1 MVWWDNA
8 GNPISY
14 NIKGE
19 IVDTSPFNKPQS
31 PYKYKSG
38 QLPGMGEL
46 PVYEAPKWDEE
57 RIKSLAQRIAAPGL
71 RNIRQ
76 QVQRAST
83 MPSTNPNI
91 RAMTLREALSGYGQ
105 GLESI
110 MGGARSGAGQEY
122 AREYGTK
129 ESEARANYEAKKQ
142 KMFAEYQAAY
152 ADYMAKEARKPIYGG
167 VSFGGSWTT
176 PTSRTTPT
184 SNLVDLMGY
193 GGSSASD
200 FEQEDNDYWDTYQQ
214 TYSGNYFDEDD
225 EEPVAE
231 IPGYK
236 ETPSDYGYGDWE
248 TDYMKRYGLLPTT
261 TS

>member
-167 VSFGGSWTT
+167 VSFGESRTT
-176 PTSRTTPT
+176 QTSRTTPT

-193 GGSSASD
+193 GENSASD
-200 FEQEDNDYWDTYQQ
+200 FEQEPEYEPSRFIDQESQYPEFDYSYPET
-214 TYSGNYFDEDD
+214 
-225 EEPVAE
+225 EEE
-231 IPGYK
+231 LSEFSKI
-236 ETPSDYGYGDWE
+236 WE
-248 TDYMKRYGLLPTT
+248 W
-261 TS
+261 

>member
-8 GNPISY
+8 GDPISY

-193 GGSSASD
+193 GEYSASD
-200 FEQEDNDYWDTYQQ
+200 FE
-214 TYSGNYFDEDD
+214 
-225 EEPVAE
+225 
-231 IPGYK
+231 
-236 ETPSDYGYGDWE
+236 
-248 TDYMKRYGLLPTT
+248 
-261 TS
+261 

>member
-200 FEQEDNDYWDTYQQ
+200 FEQEPEYEPSRFIDQESQYPEFDYSYPET
-214 TYSGNYFDEDD
+214 
-225 EEPVAE
+225 EEE
-231 IPGYK
+231 LSEFSKI
-236 ETPSDYGYGDWE
+236 WE
-248 TDYMKRYGLLPTT
+248 W
-261 TS
+261 